1 MRLSKELIQH
11 LADQITLNLEA
22 KGLAKYDIA
31 RSAIAARVAEVL
43 TRNMREEDQ
52 LNKDVEKLLAAHEAE
67 ISNGKMDY
75 RKVFE
80 LTKQKLAKERG
91 IVL

>member
-1 MRLSKELIQH
+1 MRLPKELIKH
-11 LADQITLNLEA
+11 IADAIAANLES
-22 KGLAKYDIA
+22 KGLAEYETPK
-31 RSAIAARVAEVL
+31 SSIAAKIAEVITADMVAED
-43 TRNMREEDQ
+43 N

-67 ISNGKMDY
+67 IAQGQMDY

-80 LTKQKLAKERG
+80 MTKKKLAKDRG

>member
-1 MRLSKELIQH
+1 MRLSKEIVNH
-11 LADQITLNLEA
+11 MADAIVANLESR
-22 KGLAKYDIA
+22 KLAKYDVQRGAISATIA
-31 RSAIAARVAEVL
+31 ETIIANLV
-43 TRNMREEDQ
+43 EEDN
-52 LNKDVEKLLAAHEAE
+52 LNREVEKLLSAHEAE
-67 ISNGKMDY
+67 ILRGQMDY

>member
-1 MRLSKELIQH
+1 MRLPKEMIKH
-11 LADQITLNLEA
+11 IADAIAANLEK
-22 KGLAKYDIA
+22 KGLADYETPKNSISAKIA
-31 RSAIAARVAEVL
+31 DVITADMVV
-43 TRNMREEDQ
+43 EDN

-67 ISNGKMDY
+67 IAQGQMDY

-80 LTKQKLAKERG
+80 MTKQKLAKDRG